1 MACNRW
7 ALGDWGVKLPRPVD
21 DAYVAHP
28 TNGDGSVVVMQQSAE
43 EFRLKGVIPLIARA
57 KE

>member
-1 MACNRW
+1 MAGNRW
-7 ALGDWGVKLPRPVD
+7 ALGDWGVKLPRPVG
-21 DAYVAHP
+21 DAYVADP

>member
-7 ALGDWGVKLPRPVD
+7 ALGDWAVKLPRPVG

-28 TNGDGSVVVMQQSAE
+28 ANGDGSVVVMQQSAE
-43 EFRLKGVIPLIARA
+43 EFRLKGVIPLIGRA
-57 KE
+57 EE